1 MRSAGGY
8 RNRSL
13 AKTIDWSLVFC
24 WLILILIGWANI
36 YASIHA
42 TEPSSIFDFLSR
54 SGKQFVWMATALVIA
69 VTVLF
74 VFPARLYESAAFPIY
89 VFVIMLLVAVIFLG
103 IEVKGS
109 RSWFEF
115 GPVRF
120 QPAEISKISTS
131 LMLAAVMSQSGYR
144 IGRWKDFIITAA
156 IILLPMMIIIGQSET
171 GSALVYVGFIF
182 MLYREGLSGWLIFM
196 VGMAILLFILTLTA
210 SPYTA
215 ILVLAG
221 IASLCICLYS
231 GRFRWWLIICVPLVV
246 LFAFV
251 PGILESIAAAGQDP
265 ALVEEAVEEA
275 SAGGSWVSK
284 IKPLYILLGAIGLSI
299 PFVVYQA
306 FRERNTFTHLA
317 IISSL
322 AGIVLVFSV
331 NFLFNDVLQD
341 HQRKRIE
348 VLLGMKEDPSG
359 VGYNVNQSMIAIG
372 SGGLTGKG
380 YLNGTQ
386 TTYGFVPEQ
395 STDFIFCTIG
405 EEWGFVGCTFIILLY
420 VFLMW
425 RIVKDAERSR
435 EAFTRIYGYCVAC
448 CIFMHLFINI
458 GMTIGLMPV
467 IGIPLPF
474 ISYGGS
480 SLWGFTALLFIFI
493 ALDRNERKYF

>member
-42 TEPSSIFDFLSR
+42 TEPSSIFDFSSR

-144 IGRWKDFIITAA
+144 IGRWKDFITTAA

-275 SAGGSWVSK
+275 SAGGSWISK

-299 PFVVYQA
+299 PFVAYQA

-322 AGIVLVFSV
+322 AGIALVFSV

>member
-42 TEPSSIFDFLSR
+42 TEPSSIFDFSSR

-275 SAGGSWVSK
+275 SAGGSWVTK

-299 PFVVYQA
+299 PFVAYQA

-331 NFLFNDVLQD
+331 NFLFNNVLQD

-493 ALDRNERKYF
+493 ALDRNERK